1 MNGFSP
7 HLPRLYRQFLHFQ
20 TQGCYLEK
28 LLRNKDIPPGTKEDF
43 MFLRHL
49 LLQFPVCR
57 WDRGQ
62 QRELKMARSAP
73 KWGKQ
78 PLHAQQW
85 GDSQSQQAAH
95 TSFWCCCY
103 WSILEKS
110 IKEGWVLHWRSIFL
124 WTFLYSWCTGLGAA
138 FRNLALEKWF
148 SCVLNFGKTVLPGMT
163 EGGVTK

>member
-1 MNGFSP
+1 MDLALICLDSTGNFYIF
-7 HLPRLYRQFLHFQ
+7 RLK
-20 TQGCYLEK
+20 GVIW
-28 LLRNKDIPPGTKEDF
+28 RNYSGIKISHQAKEDF

-78 PLHAQQW
+78 PLHAQRW

-103 WSILEKS
+103 RSILEKS
-110 IKEGWVLHWRSIFL
+110 IKEGWVLHWRSIFR